1 MRLYHTGYEEIREP
15 DIYHGRKNAD
25 FGQGFYMT
33 ADEEFASRWARE
45 RAGRKTIMNTYEL
58 ELEGLKVHRFERD
71 ADWFEYI
78 FNNRSGHTDYLSEA
92 DVVVGPIANDTIFD
106 TLGIITSGFL
116 RSDEAIRLLLIG
128 PKYEQT
134 VVKTPRAAANLRW
147 ISSREISG
155 EEIAKYRGI
164 VEAEEKEYQELFAKV
179 MEHMYGIRMECEIQ
193 MDSIEYIEKTP
204 LVSVII
210 PVYNV
215 SRYLPQCLDSVTGQT
230 YQNLEIVIVDDESTD
245 GSGSICAH
253 YAERDDRIRLIR
265 SENRGISSAR
275 NRGLEKISGTFIAFL
290 DSDDWIEP
298 HTIETLVRAARQTDA
313 DIVVANRSFE
323 YVGKTIRSD
332 VRSKRAHTYYEQDIL
347 GAFAEGKFRDIV
359 WNKLYASAC
368 FGSTR
373 FPEGHTYEDVCVTW
387 KLMKSL
393 AENGGA
399 VTVLGEELFHHR
411 VRKSSISHTWTV
423 NNIRSS
429 WRAYLAKYRA
439 LPDYQEQLLPQC
451 IESITRMWISYPGY
465 SKKEKENAQKTI
477 REMQA
482 FSKKNIF
489 RIMRGN
495 YSKSVKMTCLLSQ
508 TRSLPAMWI
517 AIWENKL
524 RQVLEA
530 EHYIL
535 FD

>member
-1 MRLYHTGYEEIREP
+1 M
-15 DIYHGRKNAD
+15 
-25 FGQGFYMT
+25 M
-33 ADEEFASRWARE
+33 
-45 RAGRKTIMNTYEL
+45 
-58 ELEGLKVHRFERD
+58 V
-71 ADWFEYI
+71 
-78 FNNRSGHTDYLSEA
+78 
-92 DVVVGPIANDTIFD
+92 
-106 TLGIITSGFL
+106 
-116 RSDEAIRLLLIG
+116 
-128 PKYEQT
+128 
-134 VVKTPRAAANLRW
+134 
-147 ISSREISG
+147 
-155 EEIAKYRGI
+155 
-164 VEAEEKEYQELFAKV
+164 
-179 MEHMYGIRMECEIQ
+179 CEIQ
-193 MDSIEYIEKTP
+193 MDSIEYIEKKP

-215 SRYLPQCLDSVTGQT
+215 SRYLPQCLDSVISQT
-230 YQNLEIVIVDDESTD
+230 YQNLEIVIVDDGSTD

-253 YAERDDRIRLIR
+253 YAERDDRILLIR
-265 SENRGISSAR
+265 SENRGLSSAR

-313 DIVVANRSFE
+313 DIVVANRRFE